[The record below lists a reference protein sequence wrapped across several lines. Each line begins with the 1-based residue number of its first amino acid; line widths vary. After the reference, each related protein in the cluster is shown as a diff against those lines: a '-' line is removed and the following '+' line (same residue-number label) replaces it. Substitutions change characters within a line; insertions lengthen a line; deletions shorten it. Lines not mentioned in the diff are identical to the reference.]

1 MKLIASGESAEVYL
15 LEDGNVQK
23 ILRPEFLSQY
33 PLALTTSVVTLKLL
47 QSSKHVPRLLSYD
60 ANSITMT
67 FCGEQLSKDNIPSDW
82 EQQTEE
88 ICSELKVANIHYV
101 DPSYNNI
108 LVKDGT
114 IFLIDF
120 VFCHT
125 TDNKGTYPSDWHVG
139 TSDECIDMLRRFIR
153 GVSPV
158 GKQDIYDYM
167 QTVSTWGPQTL
178 YNELPFPDLKI
189 KYYRKD
195 LTDRITMLKAAYDFK
210 DKIGWDLGSSNGG
223 ITFSLQQLGA
233 KITTGVDED
242 ESAIQLASRCELY
255 YHTQARFVHDGIVN
269 FINITKD
276 KVDFCCWFSA
286 FMWVIKS
293 DGLDA
298 AVSTLQKI
306 SKQSKTLFFDTSLG
320 EGGAGQYMQQHNL
333 TSVDAITKLLRE
345 NTCYTEL
352 KIIGKTSWGDRPV
365 FMLERS

>member
-1 MKLIASGESAEVYL
+1 MELLASGESADVYRL
-15 LEDGNVQK
+15 SEDKVKKVFHEDFLKLYPKAVSSAVQ
-23 ILRPEFLSQY
+23 
-33 PLALTTSVVTLKLL
+33 ALTLL
-47 QSSKHVPRLLSYD
+47 QNSKHVPRLLDKDST
-60 ANSITMT
+60 SVTMS
-67 FCGEQLSKDNIPSDW
+67 FCGEILTRHNVPNDW
-82 EQQTEE
+82 KVQTAE
-88 ICSELKVANIHYV
+88 ICSDLTEANIHYA
-101 DPSYNNI
+101 DPSPNNL
-108 LVKDGT
+108 LVKDG
-114 IFLIDF
+114 IIYLIDF
-120 VFCHT
+120 VFCFK
-125 TDNKGTYPSDWHVG
+125 DGMERAYPKNWNVLS
-139 TSDECIDMLRRFIR
+139 TSESLEYIKKIIH
-153 GVSPV
+153 GVSSA

-293 DGLDA
+293 DGLEVA
-298 AVSTLQKI
+298 KETLRKI
-306 SKQSKTLFFDTSLG
+306 SEKSSVLFFDTSLG

-333 TSVDAITKLLRE
+333 TSVDAITKLLMS
-345 NTCYTEL
+345 NTAYSTI
-352 KIIGKTSWGDRPV
+352 KIIGNTSWGDRPV
-365 FMLERS
+365 FMLGK